1 MADPEGRKRARLPK
15 SGRTIRVTKPTLL
28 CQRVGHS
35 EGFCPRKNPPKAGA
49 GRVGEGSHRAAL
61 KTRNP
66 PGGFRRAYHSDNYG
80 NSITRRS
87 KCQWLTLRPTKP
99 FDHCGES
106 RGCPRGCGTLRWREQ
121 NSAGRLSARA
131 PSNERRGRRRDP
143 ALGPYRFKTRAR
155 GPFPDPVGNFPDTLI

>member
-1 MADPEGRKRARLPK
+1 MAAPEGRKRARLLK
-15 SGRTIRVTKPTLL
+15 SGRHNQCDETNPIVSAGRTFGGFLPKKKPA
-28 CQRVGHS
+28 QS
-35 EGFCPRKNPPKAGA
+35 GA

-66 PGGFRRAYHSDNYG
+66 PGGHAGVLLHFDNYG
-80 NSITRRS
+80 HSITRRS

-143 ALGPYRFKTRAR
+143 APLAR
-155 GPFPDPVGNFPDTLI
+155 IVSKREPEALSLIRSETSLIR